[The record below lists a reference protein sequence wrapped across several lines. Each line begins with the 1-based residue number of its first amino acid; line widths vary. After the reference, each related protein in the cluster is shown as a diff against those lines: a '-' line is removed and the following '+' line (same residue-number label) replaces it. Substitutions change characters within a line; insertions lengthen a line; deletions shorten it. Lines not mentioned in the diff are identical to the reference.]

1 MSDEDYIIIAEN
13 LVKRYDQKVALNGI
27 DLKVK
32 RGEIYGFLGPNGAGK
47 TTAVRILSTLTDF
60 DGGTVIINGHNLKK
74 NIMKA
79 KVSVGVIQQH
89 ISLDKDLTVMENMRH
104 RALMHQIPKNKR
116 EERIA
121 ELIEYFSLDEY
132 LDSKIDSLSG
142 GWKKRVSIICA
153 IIHSP
158 EIIFLDEPTVG
169 LDIKA
174 RRLLWELIRLLNK
187 DGTTV
192 FLTTHYIEEAQALC
206 DRVGIIDNGKIIA
219 DGTPSDLSES
229 LGKFTVVA
237 TDPDGKSVY
246 KYFPDRASASEYG
259 NSMTNGEILIR
270 RTNLEDCFVELTGR
284 TVKN

>member
-1 MSDEDYIIIAEN
+1 MLNEDYIITTNN
-13 LVKRYDQKVALNGI
+13 LVKKYDQKVALDGI
-27 DLKVK
+27 GLKVK

-47 TTAVRILSTLTDF
+47 TTTVRILSTLADY
-60 DGGTVIINGHNLKK
+60 DSGTVIVNGYDLKK
-74 NIMKA
+74 NHVKA
-79 KVSVGVIQQH
+79 KVSVGIIQQH

-104 RALMHQIPKNKR
+104 RALMHQIPKVKR
-116 EERIA
+116 EKRIA
-121 ELIEYFSLDEY
+121 ELIEYFSLEEY

-142 GWKKRVSIICA
+142 GWKKRVSVICA
-153 IIHSP
+153 MIHSP

-174 RRLLWELIRLLNK
+174 RRLLWELIRLLNR

-206 DRVGIIDNGKIIA
+206 DRVGIIDNGIIIA

-237 TDPDGKSVY
+237 TDSDGKSVY
-246 KYFPDRASASEYG
+246 RYFPDRKSASEYG
-259 NSMTNGEILIR
+259 NSVINGEILIR
-270 RTNLEDCFVELTGR
+270 KTNLEDCFVELTGR
-284 TVKN
+284 TVKI